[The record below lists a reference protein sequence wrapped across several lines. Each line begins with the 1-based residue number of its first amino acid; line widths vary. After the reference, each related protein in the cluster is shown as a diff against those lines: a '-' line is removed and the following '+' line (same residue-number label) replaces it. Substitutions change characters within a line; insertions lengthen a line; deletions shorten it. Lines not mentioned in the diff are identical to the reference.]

1 MKIFIFLIFVFSL
14 NVFSNEVKEETFSS
28 FSGGFKLSSVNHS
41 FNVISFS
48 GKQIAKGE
56 VVFEVVTID
65 DYENDIYRVNF
76 IPEEPSLFPY
86 VSSGFYAKK
95 LFKIALLNH
104 SKAKDL
110 LFTDEEWKKSLSTGE
125 TYISKN
131 VEIEIHNYATS
142 VECDS
147 RHYYAEILNIKSP
160 TQLVQKAKER
170 KELWGC

>member
-1 MKIFIFLIFVFSL
+1 MKAFIFFIFIFPLNGFS
-14 NVFSNEVKEETFSS
+14 SEVKKETFSN
-28 FSGGFKLSSVNHS
+28 FSGGFKLLSVNHS

-56 VVFEVVTID
+56 VVFEVVSID
-65 DYENDIYRVNF
+65 DLENDILKVNF
-76 IPEEPSLFPY
+76 IPDEPSLFPF

-95 LFKIALLNH
+95 LFKISLLNH

-110 LFTDEEWKKSLSTGE
+110 LFSDEEWKASIATGE
-125 TYISKN
+125 TYISKK

-142 VECDS
+142 IECDS
-147 RHYYAEILNIKSP
+147 RRYYAEILNVISP
-160 TQLVQKAKER
+160 SQLVQKATER